1 VTAKGDK
8 ADFVSRYFVPKLGI
22 NEDPVTG
29 STHCTLVPFWAGL
42 LGKTRLTAQQ
52 VSKRG
57 GDLMCMAKG
66 KRVYIAGRA
75 VLYMRGAVEV

>member
-1 VTAKGDK
+1 MSDLRHTMDPMSTPEIHDGWTV
-8 ADFVSRYFVPKLGI
+8 VVPVK
-22 NEDPVTG
+22 P
-29 STHCTLVPFWAGL
+29 AA

-52 VSKRG
+52 VSRRG

-66 KRVYIAGRA
+66 KRVYIAGHA